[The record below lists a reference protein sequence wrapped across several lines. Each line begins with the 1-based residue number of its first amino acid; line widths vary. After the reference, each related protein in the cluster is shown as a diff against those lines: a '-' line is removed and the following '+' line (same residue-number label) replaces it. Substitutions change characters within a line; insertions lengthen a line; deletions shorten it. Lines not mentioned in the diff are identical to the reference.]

1 MDKSRLKQ
9 NIWRI
14 LLAVL
19 CVCLLSVPVLMLFL
33 WAFGYALLFR
43 YPTAFLCAMS
53 VLAAAA
59 LVAVYIQKP
68 IFSKAETVFAVFLPT
83 AALFCGLKAA
93 KSDSGVFAWL
103 FAGIL
108 LVCCAV
114 LLIKILPRALWKFLA
129 AGFEMLLCG
138 FFLLDMFFTVV
149 FLGITC
155 NTVVRTVPSPQ
166 NTYVAEVIDSNQGAL
181 GGDTFVEVRKTAS
194 ANVLFFTAQSRSVRV
209 YEGEWGELETMETV
223 WVDENTL
230 LVNNETVYLDHFV
243 LL

>member
-1 MDKSRLKQ
+1 MDKSRIKQ

-14 LLAVL
+14 LFGAL

-33 WAFGYALLFR
+33 WAFGCELLFR
-43 YPTAFLCAMS
+43 YPTAFLCTMS
-53 VLAAAA
+53 ILVVAT

-68 IFSKAETVFAVFLPT
+68 IFSKIETVFAILLPT

-114 LLIKILPRALWKFLA
+114 LLIKILPRTLWKFFA
-129 AGFEMLLCG
+129 TGFTVLVCG
-138 FFLLDMFFTVV
+138 FFLIDMFFSVV

-166 NTYVAEVIDSNQGAL
+166 NTHVAEVIDSNQGAL
-181 GGDTFVEVRKTAS
+181 GGDTLVEVRKNVS
-194 ANVLFFTAQSRSVRV
+194 ANVLFFTVKSHPVRV
-209 YEGEWGELETMETV
+209 YEGEWGEFETMEIVWEDEYTLSVNGKTV
-223 WVDENTL
+223 FTCEV
-230 LVNNETVYLDHFV
+230 
-243 LL
+243 

>member
-33 WAFGYALLFR
+33 WTFGYALLFR

-155 NTVVRTVPSPQ
+155 N
-166 NTYVAEVIDSNQGAL
+166 QGAL

-194 ANVLFFTAQSRSVRV
+194 ANVWFFTVQSRSVRV